1 MFFYNFEKEIEK
13 WINIIISENNIP
25 KNIVAINFW
34 IFEGENWY
42 CIYLIWSREYDI
54 DNDDW
59 AWNEDYIPESK
70 YFEVKYKKINKLDWE
85 EFLKLT
91 INNLNNI
98 LLKQEIQNSIIWKIK
113 HITIWFDDG
122 DLVIIK

>member
-13 WINIIISENNIP
+13 WINNIISENNIP

-42 CIYLIWSREYDI
+42 CIYLIWSKEYDI

-59 AWNEDYIPESK
+59 ACDEYYIPEIK
-70 YFEVKYKKINKLDWE
+70 YFEVKDKKINKLDWE

-91 INNLNNI
+91 
-98 LLKQEIQNSIIWKIK
+98 IQNSIIWKIK

>member
-25 KNIVAINFW
+25 KNIVAISFW

-59 AWNEDYIPESK
+59 AWNEDYIPENK

-91 INNLNNI
+91 TNNLNNI

>member
-13 WINIIISENNIP
+13 WINNIISENNIP

-42 CIYLIWSREYDI
+42 YIYLIWSKEYDI

-59 AWNEDYIPESK
+59 AWDEYYIPEIK
-70 YFEVKYKKINKLDWE
+70 YFEVKDKKINKLDWE

-91 INNLNNI
+91 TNNLNNI
-98 LLKQEIQNSIIWKIK
+98 LLKQEMQNSIIWKIK